1 MDHIKGSSS
10 KIGWHPLVRVRP
22 AGSSSLRLGFEMF
35 DGTADTAV
43 LSA

>member
-10 KIGWHPLVRVRP
+10 KIGWHPLVRP
-22 AGSSSLRLGFEMF
+22 TGSSSLRLGFEMF